1 MEKNKEWI
9 IGLDHNMD
17 LINSEQHANTETF
30 LEEILRLELYPLI
43 TCPTRVTKSSATL
56 IDNILVSHS
65 LYNKSNSAIIINDL
79 SDHLP
84 CISVI
89 ENMKSRKGETI
100 ELTKRDMKGENIKQ
114 LRFALSEHNWSNIHR
129 NTDVSAKFEYVH
141 TTILKYIDQHCPEKG
156 LKSQTRKL

>member
-1 MEKNKEWI
+1 
-9 IGLDHNMD
+9 MD
-17 LINSEQHANTETF
+17 LIKSEQHANTETF

-56 IDNILVSHS
+56 IDNILVSRS

-89 ENMKSRKGETI
+89 ENMKS
-100 ELTKRDMKGENIKQ
+100 
-114 LRFALSEHNWSNIHR
+114 
-129 NTDVSAKFEYVH
+129 
-141 TTILKYIDQHCPEKG
+141 
-156 LKSQTRKL
+156 